1 MHFLAFD
8 VEYSGPD
15 CEFDGV
21 AIGELGEN
29 EVAVDAF
36 DWSNDS
42 HVIRRLCGRKKMMA
56 PVISS
61 GNKVGKKIYEFT
73 NLVLN

>member
-21 AIGELGEN
+21 AIGELGDN
-29 EVAVDAF
+29 ETAMDAF
-36 DWSNDS
+36 DWSTKS
-42 HVIRRLCGRKKMMA
+42 HVIKRLCGRKKVLT
-56 PVISS
+56 PVVSS
-61 GNKVGKKIYEFT
+61 GNKVGIY
-73 NLVLN
+73 N